1 MFMTVA
7 SFFASLVS
15 VRDRS
20 KFGVFGVEMII
31 DIASILFLC
40 SMPLFNG
47 GSLAPT

>member
-1 MFMTVA
+1 MFTMVA
-7 SFFASLVS
+7 SFFACLVS
-15 VRDRS
+15 VSDCS
-20 KFGVFGVEMII
+20 KLGVFLFEMLI